1 MRSAAPL
8 CGFAPGWACCAQRSP
23 RGQEDLNVPEM
34 GHTRNAG
41 AHNPG
46 DLTDDGLM
54 DSVTAGEPR
63 RLAILGSTGSI
74 GRQALE
80 VVRGHPERFKVVGL
94 SAGSDGEGL
103 MAQAKEFGVGL
114 VGLVRGSLDVPERVR
129 LIEGEHSAEHLVGE
143 CDADLVL
150 NAVVGAAG
158 LRATMAT
165 ITAGKTLALANKE
178 SLVAG
183 GELVMSRVMA
193 GQLRPVDSE
202 HSALWQ
208 LLEGLPADRVR
219 RVLLTGSG
227 GPFRGR
233 SASDLRSV
241 TSAEAMKHPVWE
253 MGPKI
258 TIDSSTLMNKGLEV
272 IEAHFLFGL
281 TYDEIQVVIHPQG
294 IIHGMVETMDGA
306 VFAHAAPADMRLPIQ
321 LALSWPEVLGPPAGR
336 IDWAAPQSMTFEPPD
351 MQTFPCLGLA
361 FDAGRRA
368 GTYPAVLNAANEVA
382 VEAFIGD
389 RLDYPGIPWVV
400 ESALEAHR
408 STEASL
414 EAVLEQDCWARKT
427 AARLI
432 RERDRHWTS

>member
-1 MRSAAPL
+1 
-8 CGFAPGWACCAQRSP
+8 
-23 RGQEDLNVPEM
+23 
-34 GHTRNAG
+34 
-41 AHNPG
+41 
-46 DLTDDGLM
+46 M
-54 DSVTAGEPR
+54 DSVTTFEPR

-74 GRQALE
+74 GRQALQ
-80 VVRGHPERFKVVGL
+80 VVRAHPERFEVVAL
-94 SAGSDGEGL
+94 AAGSDGEAL

-114 VGLVRGSLDVPERVR
+114 VGLARGPLDVPDGVR
-129 LIEGEHSAEHLVGE
+129 LIEGEHSAEQLVAE
-143 CDADLVL
+143 SDADLVL

-158 LRATMAT
+158 LRATVGT

-183 GELVMSRVMA
+183 GELVMSKVMV

-208 LLEGLPADRVR
+208 LLEGLPPDRVR

-233 SASDLRSV
+233 CASELRSV
-241 TSAEAMKHPVWE
+241 TGAEAMKHPVWQ

-258 TIDSSTLMNKGLEV
+258 TVDSSTLMNKGLEV

-294 IIHGMVETMDGA
+294 MVHGMVETTDGG
-306 VFAHAAPADMRLPIQ
+306 VFAHAAPADMRFPIQ
-321 LALSWPEVLGPPAGR
+321 LALSWPDRLGAPAGR
-336 IDWAAPQSMTFEPPD
+336 IDWTAPQTMTFEPPD
-351 MQTFPCLGLA
+351 LETFPCLALA

-382 VEAFIGD
+382 VEAFISD

-400 ESALEAHR
+400 ESVLGMHR
-408 STEASL
+408 GVEASL
-414 EAVLEQDCWARKT
+414 DAVLEQDSWARKT

-432 RERDRHWTS
+432 RKRGGRWTS